1 MYASDA
7 DSLDMVGPDRF
18 SSNFFCRIC
27 GILFATGYRRG
38 FQMNESKVIEL
49 RRDLGLWGAISIVV
63 GTVIGS
69 GIFLVPRAMVLRVG
83 SPSMV
88 FVVWVFGGLLSLCGA
103 LSYAELAAA
112 MPEAGGEYVYLREAY
127 GPLWGFLYGWTQMWV
142 AKSGSIATLA
152 TAFFYYLTNFFPLL
166 DGVFYTVPLPLGA
179 HGAPLDLR
187 YGQLLAMALIL
198 FLAGVNYFGVKLGG
212 EVQII
217 VTAVKVFLIAF
228 IVVAGLGFGTAH
240 APAPAA
246 APHPLTIA
254 GFFAALVAALWAYD
268 GWNNVSMVASEIRQ
282 PQRSLP
288 LALIAGTLAVI
299 AIYLA
304 ANAAYFHVLS
314 APQVGASERV
324 AADMMRHAWAALG
337 SPCGFHRRHDQYFR
351 GAQRLHSLRR
361 AGALRDGAG
370 PPLLCSRGPVNAAYH
385 TPGVSILALSV
396 WSALLVL
403 SGRYEQLFTYVIFAS
418 WILYGMTTAAVIV
431 LRRKRPDL
439 PRPYKTLAYPVLP
452 VLFVLV
458 AILLVLSTLFDSPR
472 ESLLGLGFI
481 FLGLPFYYY
490 WRTRRA

>member
-1 MYASDA
+1 
-7 DSLDMVGPDRF
+7 
-18 SSNFFCRIC
+18 
-27 GILFATGYRRG
+27 
-38 FQMNESKVIEL
+38 MNEPKVIEL

-179 HGAPLDLR
+179 RGAPLDLR

-240 APAPAA
+240 SPAPAA

-288 LALIAGTLAVI
+288 LALIGGTLVVI
-299 AIYLA
+299 VIYMA

-314 APQVGASERV
+314 AAQVGSSERV
-324 AADMMRHAWAALG
+324 AADMMRHVVGGWGADAVSIAAMISIFAALNG
-337 SPCGFHRRHDQYFR
+337 SILSGARVPYAMARDRRFF
-351 GAQRLHSLRR
+351 ASV
-361 AGALRDGAG
+361 
-370 PPLLCSRGPVNAAYH
+370 SKVNATYH

-431 LRRKRPDL
+431 LRHKRPDL

-472 ESLLGLGFI
+472 ESFLGLGFI

-490 WRTRRA
+490 WDRRRPAAIQ